1 MKKLFVLLS
10 VVILTTISASAQHVD
25 SYNDMLAYADDN
37 DSTGTYHYFPPF
49 FTLSEAIS
57 DVEDY
62 IEWMQW
68 DIHEGVIDKH
78 YGELYLENFNGL
90 LIRLRTLNIE
100 ITDAYIA
107 NKLSKHE

>member
-1 MKKLFVLLS
+1 
-10 VVILTTISASAQHVD
+10 
-25 SYNDMLAYADDN
+25 
-37 DSTGTYHYFPPF
+37 
-49 FTLSEAIS
+49 
-57 DVEDY
+57 
-62 IEWMQW
+62 MQW